1 MQIMDEL
8 YPLNREITKLRLK
21 VQALE
26 EKLDSGQ
33 MIIK

>member
-1 MQIMDEL
+1 MDEL